1 MVPTNPP
8 FLRIR
13 ITFPQTFHAATW
25 VGVRRV
31 RMPNTAVGESPMAL
45 RNAEMD
51 ALSQVAAN
59 SLRVQPQ
66 MALRRRRPDAHTMV
80 AK

>member
-1 MVPTNPP
+1 MVSTNPP

-13 ITFPQTFHAATW
+13 ITFPQPFPATTRA
-25 VGVRRV
+25 GVRRV
-31 RMPNTAVGESPMAL
+31 RMPNTAVGESPTAL

-51 ALSQVAAN
+51 AMPQVAAN

-66 MALRRRRPDAHTMV
+66 MAVRRRRPDAPTMV